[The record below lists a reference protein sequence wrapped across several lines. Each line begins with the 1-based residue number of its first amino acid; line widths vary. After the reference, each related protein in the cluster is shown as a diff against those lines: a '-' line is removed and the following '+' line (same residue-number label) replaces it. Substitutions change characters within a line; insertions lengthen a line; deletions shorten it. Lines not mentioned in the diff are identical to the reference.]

1 VIAAPTKPQAIRL
14 LPMRAATTRLAVRLG
29 QAALAAGLSYLLATT
44 VLEVLAI
51 AARMQ

>member
-1 VIAAPTKPQAIRL
+1 MIAAPTKPQAVRL
-14 LPMRAATTRLAVRLG
+14 LSHGAAAQRLTVRLG
-29 QAALAAGLSYLLATT
+29 QAALAAGLSYLLVIT

>member
-1 VIAAPTKPQAIRL
+1 MITAPTKPQAIRL
-14 LPMRAATTRLAVRLG
+14 LSRGAAMQRLAARLG
-29 QAALAAGLSYLLATT
+29 QAALATGLSYLLVIT